1 MSTRINFSFVYS
13 LKSVYIYM
21 LVCYSIKGKK
31 TLQLIRRCIYFEF
44 NRLDS
49 FR

>member
-21 LVCYSIKGKK
+21 LVCDSIKSKK
-31 TLQLIRRCIYFEF
+31 LFNWLQGIYILNLI
-44 NRLDS
+44 D
-49 FR
+49 